1 MNSSIAI
8 RINPAHLTIL
18 SHLSKIIYDD
28 VTYIVLEYIMNS
40 RSPLVEEQE
49 MAMNLNL
56 SNPTVRRSLIMLEK
70 HGILLQTPH
79 VRKLRVDDESTQ
91 VSSNMSNGNS
101 VIGGAGAGKQN
112 MMSNSAY
119 IRQVGANRNMK
130 TSDWKLNNTFYNG
143 IKLRFEEMEKRLREN
158 LKNRETLWFKCE
170 QCNNTYSESEANL
183 NNLVCLYCSNKPK
196 LIEQGREDVTEL
208 RTRCN
213 EVIAYMKKIFRDN
226 QGSGADFE
234 HIEVGERKGG
244 VVGNKKYVEFGN
256 LCEPETYAM
265 FQEFRERPEKKKV
278 FYEVMDYYV
287 YEKCMKFKK
296 G

>member
-1 MNSSIAI
+1 MNSSLAI

-40 RSPLVEEQE
+40 RNPLVEEQE
-49 MAMNLNL
+49 MAMKLNL
-56 SNPTVRRSLIMLEK
+56 SNPTVRKSLIILEK

-79 VRKLRVDDESTQ
+79 VRKLRVDDDTTQ
-91 VSSNMSNGNS
+91 SSNNVSNNNS
-101 VIGGAGAGKQN
+101 VIGGGKQN
-112 MMSNSAY
+112 IMNNAY
-119 IRQVGANRNMK
+119 IRQGGVNRNMK

-143 IKLRFEEMEKRLREN
+143 IKLRFEEMEKRLKEN

-170 QCNNTYSESEANL
+170 QCNNTYSESEGNL
-183 NNLVCLYCSNKPK
+183 NNLVCLVCSNKPK
-196 LIEQGREDVTEL
+196 LIEQGREDVTEI
-208 RTRCN
+208 RTKCN
-213 EVIAYMKKIFRDN
+213 EVIAYMKKVFRDN

-234 HIEVGERKGG
+234 HIDVSERKGG

-265 FQEFRERPEKKKV
+265 FHEFKERPEKKNV
-278 FYEVMDYYV
+278 FYDVMDYYV
-287 YEKCMKFKK
+287 YEKCIKFKK

>member
-1 MNSSIAI
+1 MNSSLAI

-18 SHLSKIIYDD
+18 SHLSKILYDD

-40 RSPLVEEQE
+40 RNPLVEEQE

-56 SNPTVRRSLIMLEK
+56 SNPTVRKSLIMLEK

-79 VRKLRVDDESTQ
+79 VRKLRVDDDSTTSMNRNSGI
-91 VSSNMSNGNS
+91 SSAGMKQSMNNNVYMRQ
-101 VIGGAGAGKQN
+101 GG
-112 MMSNSAY
+112 M
-119 IRQVGANRNMK
+119 NRNMK

-158 LKNRETLWFKCE
+158 LKNRETLWFRCE
-170 QCNNTYSESEANL
+170 QCNATYSESEGNL
-183 NNLVCLYCSNKPK
+183 NNLECLYCPNKPK

-213 EVIAYMKKIFRDN
+213 EVIAYMKKVFREN

-234 HIEVGERKGG
+234 HVDVSEGKGN

-256 LCEPETYAM
+256 LCEPETNAM
-265 FQEFRERPEKKKV
+265 FMEFRDNPKKKKE
-278 FYEVMDYYV
+278 FYDVMDYYV
-287 YEKCMKFKK
+287 YEKCIKFKK